1 MNGVPILLNALKVL
15 NNNKFSRVILV
26 VGYLREQIKEVIG
39 DAYQNMKI
47 EYAVNSIYS
56 KTNTSYSLELGLE
69 KITGEN
75 EVYIFEGDVMFEE
88 KLLEDLI
95 QFPEENVTVLEKY
108 SNMLDGTF
116 VTLDDKN
123 RITAWTHK
131 SKRPVGYTLT
141 DKYKTVN
148 IHKFTG
154 RFVEDTLKPYVKQI
168 AAQSNGTEPLETVMD
183 KIVRDKKCLTGLILS
198 GQKWFEVDDLNDLRQ
213 AEIIFS

>member
-1 MNGVPILLNALKVL
+1 
-15 NNNKFSRVILV
+15 
-26 VGYLREQIKEVIG
+26 
-39 DAYQNMKI
+39 
-47 EYAVNSIYS
+47 
-56 KTNTSYSLELGLE
+56 
-69 KITGEN
+69 
-75 EVYIFEGDVMFEE
+75 
-88 KLLEDLI
+88 
-95 QFPEENVTVLEKY
+95 
-108 SNMLDGTF
+108 MLDGTF

-123 RITAWTHK
+123 HITAWTHK